1 MQVMHSMVLA
11 ENIVSLCSAEHV
23 CYKNK
28 TYYKTQK
35 RAGFLDKVIKLDLDL
50 GA

>member
-1 MQVMHSMVLA
+1 
-11 ENIVSLCSAEHV
+11 V